1 MDLCVIPPFSHL
13 RQFPQRRHL
22 VLSHLLQYKPYRDY
36 YEERR
41 QVGDYL
47 ILDNSAHENGLGEGP
62 GKLLLQV
69 QTLMPQEVV
78 VPDCLED
85 SERTIDLAFQA
96 VDSWY
101 GSGGR
106 MQTINPRLMYVPQ
119 GESPRL
125 WHSCLEAQLYTH
137 YRAVQRGAQ
146 KVCTIGISK
155 DYSMW
160 EGGLRKLLFDART
173 LLFQDWVEVHLLG
186 SGHDFWTAAALGR
199 EFKIRSVDTAKPFV
213 WAMYDLKMYPEHFR
227 LPATLPPRP
236 RDYFFQELSEMQLDL
251 AKENVQTLR
260 EMIEE

>member
-1 MDLCVIPPFSHL
+1 MDLCVIPPFLHL
-13 RQFPQRRHL
+13 RQFPQKRHL

-41 QVGDYL
+41 SAGDYL

-85 SERTIDLAFQA
+85 SERTIDLAYKA
-96 VDSWY
+96 IDSWY
-101 GSGGR
+101 GSDGR

-119 GESPRL
+119 GENPRA
-125 WHSCLEAQLYTH
+125 WHACLEALLYTH
-137 YRAVQRGAQ
+137 YRAVQKGAQ
-146 KVCTIGISK
+146 QICTIGISK
-155 DYSMW
+155 DYAMW
-160 EGGLRKLLFDART
+160 EGGLRKLIFDART
-173 LLFQDWVEVHLLG
+173 LLFQDWVQVHLLG

-213 WAMYDLKMYPEHFR
+213 WSMYDLRMYPEFFH
-227 LPATLPPRP
+227 LPASLPPRP
-236 RDYFFQELSEMQLDL
+236 RDYFFRELSERELDL